1 MSERAL
7 LIAAAVLGAI
17 CTLMAIASIRHGL
30 RENVLPEPEPA
41 EEVYPDD
48 YNRRLFRD

>member
-17 CTLMAIASIRHGL
+17 CTLMAIISVRADRKH
-30 RENVLPEPEPA
+30 P
-41 EEVYPDD
+41 
-48 YNRRLFRD
+48 